1 MPPSPSDDDAR
12 RAAVAP
18 SPPDGADGGAAV
30 AGRTRGRGLSEQR
43 VVAAARELLV
53 TGGPDQVV
61 VREVARRLGV
71 APSSLYKHVAGR
83 DDILTLL
90 IAECW
95 AELASA
101 CEHALDGAPTTGLRA
116 RLRAT
121 SLAFRAWALAHPAEY
136 QLVLG
141 YPLPG
146 YVAPPGGPTDAA
158 SRRVGAA
165 FYAQYD
171 AARRAGRLRTPV
183 LPPPQGVAGTPR
195 AGAALPEF
203 SVDETYLFVMGFQRL
218 QGLVAFEV
226 SGQQLGGI
234 TDHAAYVLDQVERL
248 LDEIL
253 TPGD

>member
-1 MPPSPSDDDAR
+1 MRTSASPDDAG
-12 RAAVAP
+12 RAVP
-18 SPPDGADGGAAV
+18 GPTGEPADGPDAVRRPRGA
-30 AGRTRGRGLSEQR
+30 GLSER
-43 VVAAARELLV
+43 RILTAARELLV

-61 VREVARRLGV
+61 IREVARRLGV
-71 APSSLYKHVAGR
+71 APSSLYKHVRGR
-83 DDILTLL
+83 DEILTLL

-101 CEHALDGAPTTGLRA
+101 CERATDALPAGGHRA

-146 YVAPPGGPTDAA
+146 YEAPPGGPTDAA
-158 SRRVGAA
+158 ARRVGTA
-165 FYAQYD
+165 FFQVYD
-171 AARRAGRLRTPV
+171 AARQAGRLRTPV
-183 LPPPQGVAGTPR
+183 VPPPPEGVGSVPGADAGFP
-195 AGAALPEF
+195 GF
-203 SVDETYLFVMGFQRL
+203 SPDEAYLFVMGYQRL

-226 SGQQLGGI
+226 SRQRVLGI
-234 TDHAAYVLDQVERL
+234 DDTAAYVRDQVERL

>member
-1 MPPSPSDDDAR
+1 MPTNDPRDDVRRSVADPSPR
-12 RAAVAP
+12 
-18 SPPDGADGGAAV
+18 DGAGPRPDS
-30 AGRTRGRGLSEQR
+30 AGPARGRGLSEER
-43 VVAAARELLV
+43 VLAAARELLV

-71 APSSLYKHVAGR
+71 APSSLYKHVRGR
-83 DDILTLL
+83 DEILTLL

-95 AELASA
+95 AELAAA
-101 CEHALDGAPTTGLRA
+101 CERALDAPVDGHRA

-158 SRRVGAA
+158 GWRVGAA
-165 FYAQYD
+165 FLRLYD

-183 LPPPQGVAGTPR
+183 LPAPRGVGDAPGADAG
-195 AGAALPEF
+195 LPGF
-203 SVDETYLFVMGFQRL
+203 SVDETYLFVMGYQRL

-226 SGQQLGGI
+226 SRQQVVGI
-234 TDHAAYVLDQVERL
+234 ADRAAYVLDQVERL

-253 TPGD
+253 TPGG